1 MAKPAKKSSA
11 QQSAPPGFVKR
22 NRFVLGLVALVFI
35 VFGNA
40 IFNWYALD
48 DEFFTNGG
56 NGMTMNGIKAI
67 PEIFKSRTFYNA
79 DGTGY
84 EYRPITASVF
94 AIEHAIFGQ
103 RATVS
108 HFINVLLYALIVVL
122 LFKLLRKWFPKLS
135 PWFAFLV
142 SVLFLVHPL
151 HTEVVDNIKCRDELL
166 CMLGAL
172 GTLYFAWKHY
182 ETGKWFYWL
191 LYPLAFWFAMLS
203 KHSMLPY
210 LAILP
215 MMFYFFTDIKWWRI
229 GVYVLPLFVP
239 MIITGVIQ
247 QKVLPKSQRELLT
260 HENPLSGK
268 GHTFNERSA
277 TSAYVMG
284 RYLLLHVIPH
294 PLVYYYGYEYV
305 PIVDWSNFI
314 AILAALVHI
323 ALGVYALLNLKKKTL
338 LSFAIFFYLANI
350 AMFSNLLRPSPGLMA
365 ERFTFSSTIGFCIAA
380 VWLIFKAF
388 KVSPEEFSWPKSGNM
403 RYVLIGLIAVF
414 AIRSIARNED
424 WENKVTLYEHD
435 MEYLDDSGKAHML
448 YASLISSRSLASRH
462 LDSLHTVVKYH
473 FRRATEIVPDY
484 ATAWSNLGST
494 FYFLGEYDSAQFY
507 FRKAAN
513 VDPDYEQAWFNLG
526 MAYTNKR
533 NSDSALYCFLRG
545 IKADS
550 SYIGS
555 YEQVCRIYV
564 QRGDYKSAIKVL
576 REGTKNNT
584 VSDLPYINLSRLLM
598 EVPKDT
604 VLAAKALEMAAHKN
618 PRNIQ
623 RLENM
628 ARYFSK
634 MHMNDKAAYYDSM
647 YKSQKKIIERQTPKG
662 QGKKWLQNN

>member
-1 MAKPAKKSSA
+1 MAKPAKKSPA
-11 QQSAPPGFVKR
+11 QQNNKPGFVKR
-22 NRFVLGLVALVFI
+22 NGFVLGLVALVFI

-56 NGMTMNGIKAI
+56 NGMTMSGMKAI
-67 PEIFKSRTFYNA
+67 PEIFKSRTFYNN

-84 EYRPITASVF
+84 EYRPIVATSF
-94 AIEHAIFGQ
+94 AIEHALFGQ

-108 HFINVLLYALIVVL
+108 HFISLLLYAVIVVL
-122 LFKLLRKWFPKLS
+122 LFKLLRKWMPKLN

-142 SVLFLVHPL
+142 TALYLVHPL
-151 HTEVVDNIKCRDELL
+151 HTEVVCNIKSRDELL
-166 CMLGAL
+166 CMMGAL
-172 GTLYFAWKHY
+172 ATLFWAWKHY
-182 ETGKWFYWL
+182 ETGKWYYLL
-191 LYPLAFWFAMLS
+191 LYPLAFWFAILS

-215 MMFYFFTDIKWWRI
+215 AMFYFFTEIKWWRI
-229 GVYVLPLFVP
+229 GLYFLPLMIP
-239 MIITGVIQ
+239 MVLTGVIQ
-247 QKVLPKSQRELLT
+247 HKVLPKSQRELLT

-268 GHTFNERSA
+268 GHSFGERSA

-284 RYLLLHVIPH
+284 RYLLLHVVPH

-305 PIVDWSNFI
+305 PIVDWTS
-314 AILAALVHI
+314 ILAIIAVIIHI
-323 ALGVYALLNLKKKTL
+323 ALGVYALLNVRKKTL

-365 ERFTFSSTIGFCIAA
+365 ERFTFSSSVGFCLAA

-388 KVSPEEFSWPKSGNM
+388 KLSPEDFSWNKAGNM
-403 RYVLIGLIAVF
+403 RLVLIGLIAVF
-414 AIRSIARNED
+414 AIRSIVRNED
-424 WENKVTLYEHD
+424 WENKITLYEHD

-448 YASLISSRSLASRH
+448 YASLISSRSLASKH
-462 LDSLHTVVKYH
+462 LDSLETEVKYH

-484 ATAWSNLGST
+484 PTAWSNLGST
-494 FYFLGEYDSAQFY
+494 FYFLGQYDSAKYY
-507 FRKAAN
+507 FNIATK

-526 MAYTNKR
+526 MAHVNKR
-533 NSDSALYCFLRG
+533 NNDSALYCFLRG

-564 QRGDYKSAIKVL
+564 QRGDYKSALKVL
-576 REGTKNNT
+576 REGTKNNK
-584 VSDLPYINLSRLLM
+584 VSDLPYVNLSRLLM

-604 VLAAKALEMAAHKN
+604 LLAAKALEMAAHKN
-618 PRNIQ
+618 PKNLQ

-628 ARYFSK
+628 ARYFTK
-634 MHMNDKAAYYDSM
+634 MKMADKAAYYDSM
-647 YKSQKKIIERQTPKG
+647 FRSQKKIIERQTPKG